1 MLPPSVVA
9 ELDAALLQAAITLG
23 LAALCAAFYASY
35 RKRYFLWWSIAWTL
49 YVLRIG
55 CIIGFLATSRGGWLY
70 LHQVL
75 TGCTALALLWAALV
89 FSQAPPW
96 RWWYAALAGFPLVW
110 SYIAIYR
117 LQNFLLAAGPAVLF
131 LSAATLWTGWVFLR
145 YRRRV
150 ESPGAGLLGAAL
162 VLWGVHHLDYPV
174 LRARG
179 AWSPWGYYLDITFV
193 LTMGVGI
200 MLLVLEDLRRGLS
213 TLSVL
218 SGDLQ
223 PGAPSSDADALDT
236 LLARPLALA
245 GVRGSAMYVGTA
257 QEGRFVRG
265 IAACSDWPHAP
276 PDPHARALI
285 GRALELGRPEVSAA
299 WHAVSTRIRAHAYVA
314 VLPIFRGRM
323 AAGALL
329 IAGEERDPF
338 TALGE
343 DFLIALGQQVGAAL
357 ENADLYR
364 HIEARNRQL
373 EHLSARMVQQHEEER
388 RQISLEL
395 HDETAQVFSA
405 VKLQLGLL
413 REASPAEMTERFDRT
428 LALVDAGIRSIRSVS
443 SGLRPPLLDDL
454 GALPALRALV
464 AEFGERSG
472 LTVSFDAPPAL
483 PSLSE
488 EAELALFRALQEALS
503 NVARHAAARVVRV
516 TLTVDDARAIAL
528 HVTDDGRG
536 LPGGDAGD
544 GAGNGH
550 MGLAGMRERIGALG
564 GNLHVRSGEVGG
576 TELRI
581 ILPVVPAER

>member
-1 MLPPSVVA
+1 MLPPAVVT

-70 LHQVL
+70 MHQVL

-96 RWWYAALAGFPLVW
+96 RRWYAAFTLFPLVW

-150 ESPGAGLLGAAL
+150 GSPGAGLLGGAL
-162 VLWGVHHLDYPV
+162 VLWGLHHLDYPV

-179 AWSPWGYYLDITFV
+179 AWSPWGYYLDIIFV

-200 MLLVLEDLRRGLS
+200 MMLVLEDLRRGLS

-223 PGAPSSDADALDT
+223 AGAQSVDADALDT

-245 GVRGSAMYVGTA
+245 GVRGSAMYVGTG

-265 IAACSDWPHAP
+265 IGVCSEWAGRP
-276 PDPHARALI
+276 PDPDARAVI
-285 GRALELGRPEVSAA
+285 ARAIELGRPEVSPAWPAA
-299 WHAVSTRIRAHAYVA
+299 SPQLRAHAYVA
-314 VLPIFRGRM
+314 VLPIFRGRVPM
-323 AAGALL
+323 GALL

-338 TALGE
+338 TALGQ

-364 HIEARNRQL
+364 HIEARSRQL
-373 EHLSARMVQQHEEER
+373 EHLSSRMVQQHEEER
-388 RQISLEL
+388 RQIALEL

-413 REASPAEMTERFDRT
+413 REASPPAMTERFDRT
-428 LALVDAGIRSIRSVS
+428 LTLVDAGIRSIRSVT

-464 AEFGERSG
+464 AEFAERSD
-472 LTVSFDAPPAL
+472 LDVSFDAPAAL
-483 PSLSE
+483 PPLSE

-503 NVARHAAARVVRV
+503 NIARHARARTVRV
-516 TLTVDDARAIAL
+516 RLSMDDAPAISL
-528 HVTDDGRG
+528 QVTDDGRG
-536 LPGGDAGD
+536 LPGGDAVKA
-544 GAGNGH
+544 AGNGH
-550 MGLAGMRERIGALG
+550 MGLAGMRERICALG
-564 GNLHVRSGEVGG
+564 GDLVVRSVEERG

-581 ILPVVPAER
+581 TLPVMAAE